1 MTEIIKTISIRKSD
15 IMKEMKLHEFI
26 VSVDYSICCYTE
38 EEAEEYYASGVP
50 IIVHVEDGG
59 EIE

>member
-1 MTEIIKTISIRKSD
+1 MMETIKMISTKKGD
-15 IMKEMKLHEFI
+15 IMQEMKLHEFI

-38 EEAEEYYASGVP
+38 EEAKEYYASGVP
-50 IIVHVEDGG
+50 NIVHVEDEG

>member
-1 MTEIIKTISIRKSD
+1 MQ
-15 IMKEMKLHEFI
+15 EMKLHEFI

-38 EEAEEYYASGVP
+38 EEAKEYYASGDP
-50 IIVHVEDGG
+50 IIVHVEDAG